1 MPPEMLVK
9 EMFAEAYR
17 WSEEETENASLD
29 AITWFPLIREAKNHA
44 IEAEQKRQ
52 ARESRSGR

>member
-17 WSEEETENASLD
+17 WSEEETDNASLD
-29 AITWFPLIREAKNHA
+29 ALTWFPLIRDARNHA
-44 IEAEQKRQ
+44 IEVEQKNQ
-52 ARESRSGR
+52 ARQNRTGR